1 MFFFAFKE
9 TKTYCRFLEFFSPGP
24 HFVIVAVVIR
34 AVHATGNAF
43 VITATFTYAAVEFE
57 NSVGTIF
64 VNTAFFFAF
73 FCSYAKSRLMVCLL
87 LQFQSLTR
95 FAMNFA
101 QLLGPSIGGAIYQA
115 GGFYLPFVAMGS
127 LQMLMGL
134 LSIFCLPRSRRW
146 TL

>member
-1 MFFFAFKE
+1 MVFAAHCLGKLYTTVYSRLSSFLRPPS
-9 TKTYCRFLEFFSPGP
+9 YCRFLEFFAPGP
-24 HFVIVAVVIR
+24 HFVICAVAIR

-64 VNTAFFFAF
+64 
-73 FCSYAKSRLMVCLL
+73 
-87 LQFQSLTR
+87 SLTR

-101 QLLGPSIGGAIYQA
+101 QLLGPSIGGAIYEA

-127 LQMLMGL
+127 LQMLMGI

-146 TL
+146 TTLCNG

>member
-9 TKTYCRFLEFFSPGP
+9 TETYCRFLEFFSPGP

-64 VNTAFFFAF
+64 VNTAFFLAF
-73 FCSYAKSRLMVCLL
+73 FCSYAKSRLMVCPSFAIPELDPFCDELCSTLGTVDRRCHLPGWRLL
-87 LQFQSLTR
+87 PSFRCDGLTSNVDGS
-95 FAMNFA
+95 FEH
-101 QLLGPSIGGAIYQA
+101 I
-115 GGFYLPFVAMGS
+115 LPTP
-127 LQMLMGL
+127 
-134 LSIFCLPRSRRW
+134 I
-146 TL
+146 T

>member
-64 VNTAFFFAF
+64 VNTAFFKLFFAP
-73 FCSYAKSRLMVCLL
+73 M
-87 LQFQSLTR
+87 QNQD
-95 FAMNFA
+95 
-101 QLLGPSIGGAIYQA
+101 
-115 GGFYLPFVAMGS
+115 
-127 LQMLMGL
+127 
-134 LSIFCLPRSRRW
+134 
-146 TL
+146 

>member
-9 TKTYCRFLEFFSPGP
+9 TETYCRFLEFFSPGP

-64 VNTAFFFAF
+64 VNTAFFFPLF
-73 FCSYAKSRLMVCLL
+73 FLL
-87 LQFQSLTR
+87 LCKIKI
-95 FAMNFA
+95 N
-101 QLLGPSIGGAIYQA
+101 
-115 GGFYLPFVAMGS
+115 
-127 LQMLMGL
+127 GL
-134 LSIFCLPRSRRW
+134 LSIAIPELDPFRDELCSTLGTVNRRSHLRGWRLLPSFRLYGLTSNVDGSFEHILP
-146 TL
+146 TPIT